1 MDLYWAALQL
11 SKTTYRAPNID
22 SIVKIYARIL
32 EPAYSTDEGKD
43 TKGNSVPKPE
53 THRLEVEPIFL
64 VGKNGIC

>member
-22 SIVKIYARIL
+22 SVVKIYARIL

-43 TKGNSVPKPE
+43 TKGNSVPKPRD
-53 THRLEVEPIFL
+53 T
-64 VGKNGIC
+64 